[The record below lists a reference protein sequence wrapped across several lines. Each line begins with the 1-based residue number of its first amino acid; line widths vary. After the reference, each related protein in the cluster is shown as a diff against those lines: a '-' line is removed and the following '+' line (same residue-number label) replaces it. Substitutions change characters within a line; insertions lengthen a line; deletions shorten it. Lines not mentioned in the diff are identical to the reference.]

1 MSNKIYKHVEEAGKH
16 LYRDPLKH
24 NIVKGVQGFNSTNKV
39 AGAANFIEVNAKDF
53 IKEELAKH
61 GEIAVNKKV
70 VGGAAGVAAIYA
82 VYKGCKTGIPKVKAL
97 HETHKRRKLDAD
109 NQDRLFDNLSDS
121 LELLTVHPF
130 NVEYRNQF
138 RDCYLLV
145 KAYSRQCSDKQKIYW
160 QQKMDK
166 MPRNDLA
173 KAIKICK
180 IREGDENYLIEV
192 YYLEDKSL
200 IREVEAK
207 SKEVVHE

>member
-16 LYRDPLKH
+16 LYRDPLKQ

-39 AGAANFIEVNAKDF
+39 AGAAKFVEVNAKDF
-53 IKEELAKH
+53 VKEELAKH

-70 VGGAAGVAAIYA
+70 AGGAVGAVAIYA

-97 HETHKRRKLDAD
+97 HKTHKRRKLDAD

-121 LELLTVHPF
+121 LELLTAHPF

-138 RDCYLLV
+138 RDHYLKA
-145 KAYSRQCSDKQKIYW
+145 KAYAKQCSDKRMIYW
-160 QQKMDK
+160 QQKMDQIS
-166 MPRNDLA
+166 RNDLA

-180 IREGDENYLIEV
+180 IHEGDENYLIEV

-200 IREVEAK
+200 IREMEAK
-207 SKEVVHE
+207 SKEEVHE